1 MLPASVSRSGGLS
14 SVTVACVFFSRIG
27 IAHSSGQRGRTVGQW
42 DSVFDNHFIII
53 ILVPL
58 VDMQELEQ
66 RTYTNI
72 HGNHSIL
79 LNNCMFRASLGFLQE
94 IV

>member
-1 MLPASVSRSGGLS
+1 MSS
-14 SVTVACVFFSRIG
+14 SVGLESLTPPDRE
-27 IAHSSGQRGRTVGQW
+27 VGQW